1 MTIAES
7 SGMKTKTL
15 SCVLFALSLGT
26 SAFASTSPSSEIRF
40 DFDSA
45 KLPAS
50 AVDTLA
56 SIAAASRAKPDARIV
71 LDAHCD
77 PVGTGPYN
85 VTLAIRRAEAVRYGL
100 MADGV
105 DPARIV
111 FAVYGKDGT
120 RRATHA
126 EDRRVGMSLTTEPLT
141 TVIADTFDGR
151 GTAVTWMRP
160 LTLAQLRAP
169 STGSIATR

>member
-1 MTIAES
+1 MGIAAL
-7 SGMKTKTL
+7 GIMRTTTL
-15 SCVLFALSLGT
+15 AAILFIAALGT
-26 SAFASTSPSSEIRF
+26 PVVAGTQTGEIKF

-50 AVDTLA
+50 AVDSLA
-56 SIAAASRAKPDARIV
+56 DVVAAAKLKPDARIV

-85 VTLAIRRAEAVRYGL
+85 IHLAIRRAEAVRYGL

-111 FAVYGKDGT
+111 FAVYGKDGAQ
-120 RRATHA
+120 RATHA
-126 EDRRVGMSLTTEPLT
+126 GDRRVGLTLTTDPIAS
-141 TVIADTFDGR
+141 VIDETFDGR
-151 GTAVTWMRP
+151 GTAVTWQRP
-160 LTLAQLRAP
+160 LTLAQIRSP
-169 STGSIATR
+169 STGAISSR

>member
-1 MTIAES
+1 
-7 SGMKTKTL
+7 MKTTTL
-15 SCVLFALSLGT
+15 AAILVAAAVGT
-26 SAFASTSPSSEIRF
+26 PAVAGNNAASEIRF

-50 AVDTLA
+50 AVDALA
-56 SIAAASRAKPDARIV
+56 DIVAAAKARPAARIV

-77 PVGTGPYN
+77 PVGTAPYN
-85 VTLAIRRAEAVRYGL
+85 VQLAIRRAEAVRYGL

-111 FAVYGKDGT
+111 FAVYGEDGAP
-120 RRATHA
+120 RATHT
-126 EDRRVGMSLTTEPLT
+126 EDRRVGITLTTDPIAS
-141 TVIADTFDGR
+141 VIDETFDGH
-151 GTAVTWMRP
+151 GTAVTWQRP
-160 LTLAQLRAP
+160 LTLAQIKAP